1 MNLLKFYANLIRGSN
16 SVIGLALLW
25 RLTLVALAYSV
36 SQSVANR
43 FRITQLVLLNIINK
57 VFYALFGFT

>member
-1 MNLLKFYANLIRGSN
+1 MNLLKFSVNLRKGSN
-16 SVIGLALLW
+16 SVIGLVLLW

-57 VFYALFGFT
+57 AFYALFGFT

>member
-1 MNLLKFYANLIRGSN
+1 MNLIKFSANLRIGSN
-16 SVIGLALLW
+16 SVIGLALLR
-25 RLTLVALAYSV
+25 RLTLVGLVYSV

-43 FRITQLVLLNIINK
+43 CRITQLVLLNIINK